1 VEATRRR
8 VEQRRC
14 RGTVEEEADARQRR
28 RGVAWRRASLP
39 CGKDEAE
46 GSGGDE
52 AEGAGTQAEK
62 GTT

>member
-1 VEATRRR
+1 MH
-8 VEQRRC
+8 
-14 RGTVEEEADARQRR
+14 GIG
-28 RGVAWRRASLP
+28 GVAWRRASLP
-39 CGKDEAE
+39 CGEDEAE

>member
-1 VEATRRR
+1 
-8 VEQRRC
+8 
-14 RGTVEEEADARQRR
+14 VEEEADARQRR